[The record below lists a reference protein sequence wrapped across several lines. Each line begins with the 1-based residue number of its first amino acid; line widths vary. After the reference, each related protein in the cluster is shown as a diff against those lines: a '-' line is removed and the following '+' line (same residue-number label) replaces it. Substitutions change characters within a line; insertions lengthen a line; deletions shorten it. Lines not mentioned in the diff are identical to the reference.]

1 LKIAI
6 TSFIA
11 SPQRPLLLGL
21 AATSTLHTQG
31 ACQCKKP
38 SILAICCSWRLH
50 KYRALAEAR
59 TPCHFPPVDKD
70 RVDLAPFDLAIV
82 GAGLSGSLLALAA
95 GEAGLRTALID
106 RMPPTSMTDA
116 GFDGRTTAVAYTS
129 QRLFEALGVWRDV
142 VALAEPILDI
152 RISDAGHDGR
162 PSPLFL
168 HFDHR
173 EAASEDDSGDEP
185 APPMGWIVE
194 NRFLRTALLRR
205 LAACPSVEL
214 IAPDETI
221 ETERDAHRA
230 RLTLKS
236 GRVLEA
242 RLVASAEGR
251 MGTMRED
258 AGIGARAWSYNQIAI
273 VLVAIHERPH
283 RGVAQEKFLP
293 GGPFAMLPM
302 RDGPEGEHRSS
313 IVWTE
318 RADTARRLLDLDAPR
333 FQAEFARRFGDH
345 LGTVGSVGPRWWFP
359 LGLVHA
365 ERYIEQRLVLVGDAA
380 HGLHPIA
387 GQGYNLGVRDIAAL
401 VEVLVDTKRLGLDIG
416 AADTLERYAQWRR
429 ADNFVMVAAT
439 DLLNRL
445 FSNDIKPLR
454 LVRDLG
460 LAAVNR
466 IPPLRRFFVRHAMGL
481 VGDLPKL
488 IKGERL

>member
-1 LKIAI
+1 LSLLK
-6 TSFIA
+6 
-11 SPQRPLLLGL
+11 
-21 AATSTLHTQG
+21 
-31 ACQCKKP
+31 
-38 SILAICCSWRLH
+38 
-50 KYRALAEAR
+50 YEALAEAR
-59 TPCHFPPVDKD
+59 PPCHFPAVDND
-70 RVDLAPFDLAIV
+70 RFDLAIV
-82 GAGLSGSLLALAA
+82 GAGLSGSVLALAA
-95 GEAGLRTALID
+95 GEAGLSTALID
-106 RMPPTSMTDA
+106 RVPLKSMTDA
-116 GFDGRTTAVAYTS
+116 GFDGRTTAIAYTS
-129 QRLFEALGVWRDV
+129 QRLFEALGVWRE
-142 VALAEPILDI
+142 VAGEAEPIRDI

-162 PSPLFL
+162 AGSLFL

-173 EAASEDDSGDEP
+173 EATADGGSGDEP
-185 APPMGWIVE
+185 AQPMGWIVE
-194 NRFLRTALLRR
+194 NRFLRAALLRR
-205 LAACPSVEL
+205 LAACPAVEL

-221 ETERDAHRA
+221 ATERDAHRA

-236 GRVLEA
+236 GRSLDA

-273 VLVAIHERPH
+273 VLVAKHERPH

-302 RDGPEGEHRSS
+302 RDGPNGEHRSS

-318 RADTARRLLDLDAPR
+318 RADRARRLLELDAPR

-345 LGTVGSVGPRWWFP
+345 LGVVGTLGPRWWFP

-365 ERYIEQRLVLVGDAA
+365 ERYVEQRLVLVGDAA
-380 HGLHPIA
+380 HGIHPIA

-401 VEVLVDTKRLGLDIG
+401 VEVLVDAKRLGLDIG
-416 AADTLERYAQWRR
+416 AADTLERYAEWRR
-429 ADNFVMVAAT
+429 ADNFTMVAAT

-454 LVRDLG
+454 LVRDVG

-466 IPPLRRFFVRHAMGL
+466 LPPLRRFFVRHAMGL

-488 IKGERL
+488 IRGERP